1 MLTKIK
7 IKLALEYRRIPSLP
21 PSLPHVFSPFL
32 PSFFSFFLLLCLPP
46 CLFVKPIYNTWAC
59 YHSFLIYLICIFNKA
74 TEKRLCYFQHSGL
87 LLLSQTHHRDLPMKL
102 HHAFYYDVT
111 HFIVLEQ
118 PQVVLMYF
126 VAVLNNILL
135 GLYGPIYVQMTV
147 LTWISIMGLMSND
160 TDDMDIHHGPA
171 E

>member
-1 MLTKIK
+1 
-7 IKLALEYRRIPSLP
+7 
-21 PSLPHVFSPFL
+21 
-32 PSFFSFFLLLCLPP
+32 
-46 CLFVKPIYNTWAC
+46 
-59 YHSFLIYLICIFNKA
+59 
-74 TEKRLCYFQHSGL
+74 
-87 LLLSQTHHRDLPMKL
+87 MKL

-126 VAVLNNILL
+126 VAILNNILL

-147 LTWISIMGLMSND
+147 LTWISSMGLINND
-160 TDDMDIHHGPA
+160 SDNMNIHHGPD